1 MVMCAAA
8 RAVDLS
14 KERVERLS
22 ENIRS
27 ISVGSIS
34 CLQKSSFVVTRACK
48 STRHMTTTMNCTSNG
63 NIISYIV
70 VQIYLAVEAEQHSN

>member
-14 KERVERLS
+14 KERAERLS
-22 ENIRS
+22 KNIRS
-27 ISVGSIS
+27 IGRFHQ
-34 CLQKSSFVVTRACK
+34 LLAEVTRACK

-63 NIISYIV
+63 NMISYIV
-70 VQIYLAVEAEQHSN
+70 VQIYQAVEAEQRSN